1 MSQRQQL
8 ERILAIDSQI
18 RNGAFPHPDSLAQEL
33 EVSRRVVFNDRKFLV
48 ERLGAPLAYHRKKGG
63 WYYTDATWMLPT
75 ALITEGELLAFILGV
90 EAARRYVGTAF
101 EAALLR
107 TMEKITR
114 SLQGP
119 VGVDLESLRR
129 HCTFSH
135 PAVIRVEEKTMAAL
149 CSALQDRRS
158 VRVNYYS
165 AESNVTRTHILDPY
179 HLHNVNGNWYLF
191 AFEQNWGRVF
201 TFHVGRIHS
210 LQILNQS
217 FEPLPNFDAAQRV
230 ADMLG
235 AEAGDEVLHV
245 AIRFNDYQASFMRDR
260 EFHPSQ
266 QIEELPDGGLIL
278 RFQTSSWGEVTRF
291 ILQYGS
297 NAEVLEPTDLREEII
312 QEVQAMARLYGQE
325 VACRQREEYS

>member
-18 RNGAFPHPDSLAQEL
+18 RSGAFPHPDSLAQEL

-48 ERLGAPLAYHRKKGG
+48 ERLGAPLAYHRQKGG

-75 ALITEGELLAFILGV
+75 TLITEGELLAVVLGV
-90 EAARRYVGTAF
+90 EAARRYAGTAF
-101 EAALLR
+101 EASLLR
-107 TMEKITR
+107 AMEKITR

-119 VGVDLESLRR
+119 IGVDLESLRR
-129 HCTFSH
+129 HCSFSN
-135 PAVIRVEEKTMAAL
+135 PAVIRVDEKTMTML
-149 CSALQDRRS
+149 CRATQERHS
-158 VRVNYYS
+158 VRVTYYS
-165 AESNVTRTHILDPY
+165 AESNVTRNHTLDPY
-179 HLHNVNGNWYLF
+179 HLHNVNGNWYVF
-191 AFEQNWGRVF
+191 AFDHNWRRVF
-201 TFHVGRIHS
+201 TFHVGRIRS

-217 FEPLPNFDAAQRV
+217 FEPLPHFDAAQRV

-235 AEAGDEVLHV
+235 AEAGDEVLQV

-297 NAEVLEPTDLREEII
+297 NAEVLEPADLREEIA
-312 QEVQAMARLYGQE
+312 QEVRAMARLYGQQ
-325 VACRQREEYS
+325 VACNREGN